1 MEAKIAKVLDSSH
14 RVMLGP
20 KRKRASRYAAYFT
33 GTSRIMS
40 SEWPTVN
47 FLTHR
52 HGKRRR
58 LAGSQ
63 SKLVSCRYRSRRSLL
78 RCYSNFMKTGVP
90 QRLMFYR
97 NGEWS
102 DFSQDL
108 VALIRKDL
116 QEKKAVIEIEL
127 KSHRYV
133 VDFLHMFRMDKKTGL
148 QEPIAWIDE
157 AGGCFFPEVYI
168 DDEDLDECCQHNYAN
183 DQGPMFRESYGPHEI
198 KLQLEIDIN
207 GVDQSKLKECS
218 GESNAFVKHI
228 HIAQQPTS
236 GHYVVEVEDSSN
248 RMPDEKFDEAVEENQ
263 HNKADIT
270 GIESF
275 NEIMDFDTVRK
286 MFLAG
291 MNSFGGADILDI
303 HRWSSASMVTRL
315 ELFQKQIELT
325 KQCRGD
331 ANVRYAWLASSKKLI
346 STIMLYGLG
355 HCGPSATKSK
365 YGIGVHLSAANCCNT
380 SVKFCDVDE
389 NGVRHIVFCRVIMG
403 KMELVQPGSTQS
415 HPSSENF
422 DSGVDDLQNPGQYVV
437 WNMNMNTHIYPEFIV
452 SFKVSLNAEGLF
464 VGRDMKHA
472 ISGITASSQGGHRNW
487 AMESSTV
494 DLNLPIETPAVDL
507 PTELRPTGPGS
518 NSQTRLESGGSLGK
532 ASSQGSSN
540 TRTPK
545 SPFMPFPVLFAAIRN
560 KVPSE
565 QMKLVLTDYK
575 QFQANKMSRG
585 DFIKS
590 LRLIVG
596 DALLKSTIT
605 SLQSLVPPPKI
616 VDELMR
622 RTIVGGQVVYD
633 PTKHH
638 I

>member
-303 HRWSSASMVTRL
+303 HRWSSASMIICCVILYSPAKRHSHGLHKFTCGVIIDVPL
-315 ELFQKQIELT
+315 ELQIDCSLSKPT
-325 KQCRGD
+325 K
-331 ANVRYAWLASSKKLI
+331 
-346 STIMLYGLG
+346 
-355 HCGPSATKSK
+355 
-365 YGIGVHLSAANCCNT
+365 

-452 SFKVSLNAEGLF
+452 SFKVSLNAEGDMLLF
-464 VGRDMKHA
+464 FV
-472 ISGITASSQGGHRNW
+472 
-487 AMESSTV
+487 
-494 DLNLPIETPAVDL
+494 
-507 PTELRPTGPGS
+507 

-605 SLQSLVPPPKI
+605 SLQSLV
-616 VDELMR
+616 
-622 RTIVGGQVVYD
+622 
-633 PTKHH
+633 
-638 I
+638 